1 MVVCL
6 FEGLITHVRNNSFL
20 LHLLKVCL
28 NSQLYVR
35 LRQICLEKN
44 GLSPTDA
51 ASSGSDEQSARYRE
65 AS

>member
-1 MVVCL
+1 MEVCL
-6 FEGLITHVRNNSFL
+6 FEGLITHVRNNSLL

-35 LRQICLEKN
+35 LGQICLEKH